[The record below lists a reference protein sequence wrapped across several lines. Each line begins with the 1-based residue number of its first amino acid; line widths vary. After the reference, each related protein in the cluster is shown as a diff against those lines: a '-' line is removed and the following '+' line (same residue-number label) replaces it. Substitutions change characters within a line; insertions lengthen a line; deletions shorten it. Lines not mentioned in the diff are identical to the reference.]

1 MQVDTQNSVPKIQ
14 IDVNNLID
22 KESPQTEINIWNSEF
37 SAVYSKSD
45 EISEKVKTLFEE
57 IDKTSSPSQEQ
68 MDALTKA
75 MKEFNEVCK
84 KLRTIRQ
91 ARDSAIVALCKE
103 KIDEMKLEQRETIII
118 KLQKS

>member
-14 IDVNNLID
+14 VDFDNLID
-22 KESPQTEINIWNSEF
+22 KGSPQTEINIWNSKF
-37 SAVYSKSD
+37 STEYSKSD
-45 EISEKVKTLFEE
+45 EISKKVKTLFEE

-84 KLRTIRQ
+84 KLSTIRQ
-91 ARDSAIVALCKE
+91 ARDNAIVALLK
-103 KIDEMKLEQRETIII
+103 KK
-118 KLQKS
+118 